1 MKVQKMVSLDET
13 TARLASDIKNFSRFV
28 RIAVLAHSM
37 GDNIEEERRL
47 RRQWKRVADYLMGVI
62 EYETDMDEEERQ
74 DVFMA
79 ALAAA
84 RNQEELGIE

>member
-1 MKVQKMVSLDET
+1 MVSLDQT

-28 RIAVLAHSM
+28 RVAILAHSM

-47 RRQWKRVADYLMGVI
+47 RRLWKRVSDHLMDYI
-62 EYETDMDEEERQ
+62 RHETDLDEESLQ
-74 DVFMA
+74 DVFMEA
-79 ALAAA
+79 MAAA

>member
-1 MKVQKMVSLDET
+1 MKVQKMVSLDQT

-47 RRQWKRVADYLMGVI
+47 RRLWKRVADHLMDVLGH
-62 EYETDMDEEERQ
+62 ETDMDEESLQ
-74 DVFMA
+74 DVFMEA
-79 ALAAA
+79 MAAA

>member
-47 RRQWKRVADYLMGVI
+47 RRLWKRVADYLMAVLGDQ
-62 EYETDMDEEERQ
+62 TDMDEETLQ
-74 DVFMA
+74 DVFMEA
-79 ALAAA
+79 MSAA
-84 RNQEELGIE
+84 RNQEELEIE